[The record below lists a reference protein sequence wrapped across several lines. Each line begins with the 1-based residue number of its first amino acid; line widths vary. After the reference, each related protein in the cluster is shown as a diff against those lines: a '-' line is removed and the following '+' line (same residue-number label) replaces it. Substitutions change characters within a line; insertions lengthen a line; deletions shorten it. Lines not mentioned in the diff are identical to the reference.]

1 MKLIKKRNLLFLL
14 FALVM
19 ASGWSQEKTITG
31 LVTDEEGIPLPGV
44 NILVQGTTTGT
55 QSDFDGN
62 YSISAS
68 EGQTL
73 IFTYVG
79 QRTVRINVG
88 PGNTLNVQMEED
100 AQALEEVVV
109 VAQNIKRE
117 AGSLGYAVSDVG
129 SEQIEDRAQGDIGRI
144 LQGKAAGVNIT
155 ATNGVSG
162 SGTNFIIRG
171 YTSISGS
178 NQPLFIVDGVP
189 FDGGANE
196 QNDFFDSAGE
206 SSRFLDLDPN
216 AIENVKVLKGL
227 SATVLYGERGRNGVV
242 LITTKGGSSKN
253 TAKKLEVS
261 VNTSYFV
268 SNAILPNFQKQYGGG
283 FHQAFGFFFSNWGPD
298 FADQREFPYGAN
310 FRGIAPDGTVLVRH
324 PFDAI
329 NDNSLTAEFQDLAAS
344 NYRYQNY
351 NSVQEFFRTGGVST
365 NSINLRG
372 STENVTY
379 NVNLGHLED
388 KGFTPGNKVIRNN
401 FGIGGSA
408 KLSNN
413 ITVSGTL
420 NYANTDYRTPPISAS
435 AGSGTVGDGS
445 SVFGDVMYTP
455 RGVDLFGLP
464 FQTSTGRSI
473 YYRSGNDI
481 QNPRWTL
488 ANAKTT
494 QNTERVYGNL
504 SFNYQIA
511 ESLGLSYQLGLDTYT
526 ELSSY
531 GQNRGGVDGDP
542 NGIFRTTTV
551 KNKIWNHT
559 VNLTYN
565 KDLTEDFSLQAILGA
580 QSRNDSFDRDGV
592 ESTQQLAFG
601 VLRHFNFVNHA
612 TVNSFTGEEIALQ
625 ARENQVG
632 IYSDITLGYKDGLF
646 LNLAARN
653 DWSSTLERDNYS
665 IFYPAASLSFIPTKF
680 IDGMVSDNFL
690 SSLKMRIGYGT
701 SAGFPDPY
709 GTRNQLSLT
718 SRAVVNQTGN
728 VLSGNSVANRLGNPD
743 LKAETVSEIEAGIDA
758 QFFRNR
764 LSLNVSVYKKT
775 ADDLITDQN
784 LDPASG
790 FTVTRINSGSLETK
804 GIEIDFDFTP
814 VRTDNF
820 RWNLAG
826 NFFADESLVTSLPEG
841 TDQIVLTSSID
852 GRPANYAIEGQPFGV
867 LQGRATIKD
876 DAGNRVVGG
885 DGLYLVGNDIEII
898 GDPNPDWNAGITSTF
913 SYKGLTLSA
922 NMLYRHGGDIFSQ
935 TAATLLGRGTVAVS
949 GIDREATYIL
959 PGVLENGEP
968 NNIQVT
974 ATNVGFDTIGFSAGN
989 DLQIYDG
996 STLRLNELSIGYAM
1010 PQKWLDKTPFG
1021 KLSFTLS
1028 GNNLWYKAFNFPED
1042 VRFDTNTLSTGV
1054 GNGQGIDF
1062 ITGPSSRRYGLSVNA
1077 TF

>member
-14 FALVM
+14 FALVVTNI
-19 ASGWSQEKTITG
+19 WSQNKTITG
-31 LVTDEEGIPLPGV
+31 LVTDSDGLALPGV
-44 NILVQGTTTGT
+44 NIVVKGTTNGT
-55 QSDFDGN
+55 QTDFDGN
-62 YSISAS
+62 YAIDAELGSTLVFSYIGQKTKQVIVGAS
-68 EGQTL
+68 NL
-73 IFTYVG
+73 
-79 QRTVRINVG
+79 INVQ
-88 PGNTLNVQMEED
+88 LDED
-100 AQALEEVVV
+100 SQTLEEVVV

-196 QNDFFDSAGE
+196 QSDFFDSAGE

-242 LITTKGGSSKN
+242 LITTKGGSSKV
-253 TAKKLEVS
+253 TAEKLEVT
-261 VNTSYFV
+261 VNSSYFI
-268 SNAILPNFQKQYGGG
+268 SEAILPKFQKQYGGG

-298 FADQREFPYGAN
+298 FADQREFPYGSN
-310 FRGIAPDGTVLVRH
+310 FRGIAGDGTVLVRH

-329 NDNSLTAEFQDLAAS
+329 NDKSLTAEFQELAAS

-351 NSVQEFFRTGGVST
+351 NSVQQFFRTGGVST
-365 NSINLRG
+365 NSVNLRG
-372 STENVTY
+372 SSENATY

-401 FGIGGSA
+401 LGIGGSA
-408 KLSNN
+408 NLTNN
-413 ITVSGTL
+413 LTVSGTL

-435 AGSGTVGDGS
+435 AGSGTIGDGS
-445 SVFGDVMYTP
+445 SVFGDIMYTP

-494 QNTERVYGNL
+494 QNTERIYGNL
-504 SFNYQIA
+504 SFNYQI
-511 ESLGLSYQLGLDTYT
+511 EENLGLSYQLGLDTYT
-526 ELSSY
+526 ELGTY

-559 VNLTYN
+559 LNLTYD
-565 KDLTEDFSLQAILGA
+565 KDLSEDFSLQTVIGA
-580 QSRNDSFDRDGV
+580 QSRNDTFDRDGV

-612 TVNSFTGEEIALQ
+612 TVNSFTGDEIAFQ
-625 ARENQVG
+625 TRENQMG
-632 IYSDITLGYKDGLF
+632 IYSDITLGYKNGLF

-680 IDGMVSDNFL
+680 IEEMVSDNFL
-690 SSLKMRIGYGT
+690 SSLKMRVGYGT
-701 SAGFPDPY
+701 SAGFPDVY

-718 SRAVVNQTGN
+718 SRAFVNQGGS
-728 VLSGNSVANRLGNPD
+728 VLSSNSVANRLGNPN
-743 LKAETVSEIEAGIDA
+743 LKAETVSEIEAGVDA

-775 ADDLITDQN
+775 SEDLITDQN
-784 LDPASG
+784 LDPGTG
-790 FTVTRINSGSLETK
+790 FTVTRINAGSLETK
-804 GIEIDFDFTP
+804 GIEVDFDFTP
-814 VRTDNF
+814 ISTDNF
-820 RWNLAG
+820 RWNLSG
-826 NFFADESLVTSLPEG
+826 NFFADESLITSLPEG
-841 TDQIVLTSSID
+841 TDQIVLTASIA

-867 LQGRATIKD
+867 LQGRATLKD
-876 DAGNRVVGG
+876 AAGNRIVGG

-898 GDPNPDWNAGITSTF
+898 GDPNPDWNAGLTTSF
-913 SYKGLTLSA
+913 SFKGLTLSA

-935 TAATLLGRGTVAVS
+935 TAATLLGRGTVAVA
-949 GIDREATYIL
+949 GVDRESTYVL
-959 PGVLENGEP
+959 PGVLENGEV
-968 NNIQVT
+968 NTIQVT
-974 ATNVGFDTIGFSAGN
+974 ASNVGFDTIGFSDGN

-996 STLRLNELSIGYAM
+996 STLRLNEISIGYAM

-1028 GNNLWYKAFNFPED
+1028 GNNIWYKAFNFPEG

-1054 GNGQGIDF
+1054 GNGQGIDY
-1062 ITGPSSRRYGLSVNA
+1062 ITGPSSRRYGLSINA

>member
-14 FALVM
+14 FALIVTC
-19 ASGWSQEKTITG
+19 SWSQKKTITG
-31 LVTDEEGIPLPGV
+31 LVTDPDGFALPGV
-44 NILVQGTTTGT
+44 NIVVQGTTNGT
-55 QSDFDGN
+55 QTDFDGN
-62 YSISAS
+62 YSIDAS
-68 EGQTL
+68 QGSTLVFSYIGQKTKEIL
-73 IFTYVG
+73 VETSSV
-79 QRTVRINVG
+79 INVQ
-88 PGNTLNVQMEED
+88 LEQD

-196 QNDFFDSAGE
+196 QSDFFDSAGE

-242 LITTKGGSSKN
+242 LITTKGGSSKA
-253 TAKKLEVS
+253 TAEKLEVT
-261 VNTSYFV
+261 VNSSYFI
-268 SNAILPNFQKQYGGG
+268 SDAILPKFQKQYGGG

-298 FADQREFPYGAN
+298 FADQRQFPYGSN
-310 FRGIAPDGTVLVRH
+310 FRGIAEDGTVLVRH

-329 NDNSLTAEFQDLAAS
+329 NDKTLTAEFQDLAAS
-344 NYRYQNY
+344 DYRYQNY
-351 NSVQEFFRTGGVST
+351 NSVQQFFRTGGVST
-365 NSINLRG
+365 NSVNLRG
-372 STENVTY
+372 SSENATY

-408 KLSNN
+408 NLSNN

-445 SVFGDVMYTP
+445 SVFGDIMYTP

-494 QNTERVYGNL
+494 QNTERIYGNL
-504 SFNYQIA
+504 SFNYKIA
-511 ESLGLSYQLGLDTYT
+511 ENLGLSYQLGLDTYT
-526 ELSSY
+526 ELGTY
-531 GQNRGGVDGDP
+531 GQNKGGVDGDP

-559 VNLTYN
+559 INLTYD
-565 KDLTEDFSLQAILGA
+565 KDLSEDFSIQTILGA
-580 QSRNDSFDRDGV
+580 QSRNDTFDRDGV

-612 TVNSFTGEEIALQ
+612 TVNSFTGDEIALQ
-625 ARENQVG
+625 SVENQVG
-632 IYSDITLGYKDGLF
+632 IYSDFTLGYKNGLF

-680 IDGMVSDNFL
+680 IEGMVSDNFL
-690 SSLKMRIGYGT
+690 NSLKMRVGYGT
-701 SAGFPDPY
+701 SAGFPDVY

-718 SRAVVNQTGN
+718 SRALVNQGGT
-728 VLSGNSVANRLGNPD
+728 VLSSNSVANRLGNPN

-775 ADDLITDQN
+775 SEDLITDQN
-784 LDPASG
+784 LDPGTG
-790 FTVTRINSGSLETK
+790 FTVTRINAGSLETK
-804 GIEIDFDFTP
+804 GVEVDFDFTP
-814 VRTDNF
+814 ISTDSF
-820 RWNLAG
+820 RWNLSG
-826 NFFADESLVTSLPEG
+826 NFFADESLITSLPEG
-841 TDQIVLTSSID
+841 TDQIVLTSFIA
-852 GRPANYAIEGQPFGV
+852 GRPANYAIQGQPFGV
-867 LQGRATIKD
+867 LQGRATLKD
-876 DAGNRVVGG
+876 AAGNRIVGG

-898 GDPNPDWNAGITSTF
+898 GDPNPDWNAGLTTSF

-935 TAATLLGRGTVAVS
+935 TAATLLGRGTVAVA
-949 GIDREATYIL
+949 GVDREATYVL

-968 NNIQVT
+968 NTIQVT
-974 ATNVGFDTIGFSAGN
+974 ASNVGFDTIGFSAGN

-996 STLRLNELSIGYAM
+996 STLRLNEISIGYAM
-1010 PQKWLDKTPFG
+1010 PKKWLDKTPFG

-1028 GNNLWYKAFNFPED
+1028 GNNIWYKAFNFPED

-1054 GNGQGIDF
+1054 GNGQGIDY
-1062 ITGPSSRRYGLSVNA
+1062 ITGPSSRRYGLSINA

>member
-1 MKLIKKRNLLFLL
+1 MRTKLNGLLTLL
-14 FALVM
+14 LALIVHITY
-19 ASGWSQEKTITG
+19 AQEKTVSGT
-31 LVTDEEGIPLPGV
+31 VTDQSGLPLPGV
-44 NILVQGTTTGT
+44 NIVVQGTTTGT

-62 YSISAS
+62 YSITAS
-68 EGQTL
+68 VGQNL
-73 IFTYVG
+73 LFTYIG
-79 QRTVRINVG
+79 QRPVTQTVGASSTI
-88 PGNTLNVQMEED
+88 NVQMEED

-196 QNDFFDSAGE
+196 QSDFFDSAGE

-216 AIENVKVLKGL
+216 SIENVKVLKGL

-242 LITTKGGSSKN
+242 LITTKGGSSKA
-253 TAKKLEVS
+253 TAEKLEVS
-261 VNTSYFV
+261 VNSSYFI
-268 SNAILPNFQKQYGGG
+268 SNAILPKFQKQYGGG

-298 FADQREFPYGAN
+298 FADQRQFPYGSN
-310 FRGIAPDGTVLVRH
+310 FRGIADDGTVLVRH
-324 PFDAI
+324 PFSAI
-329 NDNSLTAEFQDLAAS
+329 NDNTLTAEFQDLAAS
-344 NYRYQNY
+344 DYRYQNY

-365 NSINLRG
+365 NSVNLRG
-372 STENVTY
+372 SSDNATY

-401 FGIGGSA
+401 ISLGGSA
-408 KLSNN
+408 NLSNK

-488 ANAKTT
+488 ANAKTS
-494 QNTERVYGNL
+494 QNTERIYGNL
-504 SFNYQIA
+504 SFNYQI
-511 ESLGLSYQLGLDTYT
+511 SDVLGLSYQLGLDTYT
-526 ELSSY
+526 ELGTY
-531 GQNRGGVDGDP
+531 GQNKGGVDGDP

-559 VNLTYN
+559 INLTYD
-565 KDLTEDFSLQAILGA
+565 KDLSEDFSLQTVLGA
-580 QSRNDSFDRDGV
+580 QSRNDTFDRDGV

-612 TVNSFTGEEIALQ
+612 TVNSFTGNEIAFLSE
-625 ARENQVG
+625 ENQMG
-632 IYSDITLGYKDGLF
+632 IYGDVTLGYKEGLF

-665 IFYPAASLSFIPTKF
+665 IFYPAASVSFIPTKF
-680 IDGMVSDNFL
+680 IEGMVSDNFL
-690 SSLKMRIGYGT
+690 SSLKMRVGYGT
-701 SAGFPDPY
+701 SAGFPDVY
-709 GTRNQLSLT
+709 GTRNQLSLS
-718 SRAVVNQTGN
+718 SRAFVNQGGT
-728 VLSGNSVANRLGNPD
+728 VLSSNSVANRLGNPN

-775 ADDLITDQN
+775 SEDLITDQN
-784 LDPASG
+784 LDPSTG
-790 FTVTRINSGSLETK
+790 FEVTRINAGSLETK
-804 GIEIDFDFTP
+804 GIEVDFDFTP
-814 VRTDNF
+814 ISTQDF
-820 RWNLAG
+820 RWNLSG
-826 NFFADESLVTSLPEG
+826 NFFADESLVTALPEG
-841 TDQIVLTSSID
+841 TDQIVLTSSIG
-852 GRPANYAIEGQPFGV
+852 GRPANYAVEGQPFGV
-867 LQGRATIKD
+867 LQGRATLRD
-876 DAGNRVVGG
+876 DAGNRIVGG

-898 GDPNPDWNAGITSTF
+898 GDPNPDWNAGLTTSFT
-913 SYKGLTLSA
+913 YKGLSLSA
-922 NMLYRHGGDIFSQ
+922 NILYRHGGDIFSQ
-935 TAATLLGRGTVAVS
+935 TASTLLGRGTVAVA
-949 GIDREATYIL
+949 GVDREATYIL
-959 PGVLENGEP
+959 PGVLENGDP

-974 ATNVGFDTIGFSAGN
+974 ATNVGFDIIGFSDGN

-996 STLRLNELSIGYAM
+996 TTLRLNEVSIGYAM

-1028 GNNLWYKAFNFPED
+1028 GNNIWYKAFNFPDD

-1054 GNGQGIDF
+1054 GNGQGIDY
-1062 ITGPSSRRYGLSVNA
+1062 ITGPSSRRYGLSINA

>member
-1 MKLIKKRNLLFLL
+1 MRTKRNGLLALL
-14 FALVM
+14 MALIVHLSFA
-19 ASGWSQEKTITG
+19 QEKTVAGT
-31 LVTDEEGIPLPGV
+31 VTDQDGLPLPGASV
-44 NILVQGTTTGT
+44 VVKGTTTGT
-55 QSDFDGN
+55 QTDFDGN
-62 YSISAS
+62 YSINVSQGS
-68 EGQTL
+68 TL
-73 IFTYVG
+73 VFSYVG
-79 QRTVRINVG
+79 QKTKEVAVGVSNTINAQ
-88 PGNTLNVQMEED
+88 LDQD

-129 SEQIEDRAQGDIGRI
+129 SEQIEERAQGDIGRI

-171 YTSISGS
+171 YTSLSGS

-196 QNDFFDSAGE
+196 QSDFFDSIGE

-216 AIENVKVLKGL
+216 SIENVKVLKGL

-242 LITTKGGSSKN
+242 LITTKSGSSKA
-253 TAKKLEVS
+253 TAKKLEVTANS
-261 VNTSYFV
+261 SYFISQAV
-268 SNAILPNFQKQYGGG
+268 LPKFQTQYGGG

-298 FADQREFPYGAN
+298 FADQRQFPYGSQ
-310 FRGIAPDGTVLVRH
+310 FRGIDSDGTVLVQH
-324 PFDAI
+324 PIDRLS
-329 NDNSLTAEFQDLAAS
+329 DSSLKAGFEDLAAS
-344 NYRYQNY
+344 DYRYQNY
-351 NSVQEFFRTGGVST
+351 NSVKQFFRTGGVST
-365 NSINLRG
+365 NSVNLRG
-372 STENVTY
+372 ATENAIY

-401 FGIGGSA
+401 IGIGGSA
-408 KLSNN
+408 NLSNN

-445 SVFGDVMYTP
+445 SVFGDIMYTP

-464 FQTSTGRSI
+464 FQTPDGRSV

-488 ANAKTT
+488 ANARTS

-504 SFNYQIA
+504 SFNYAINDA
-511 ESLGLSYQLGLDTYT
+511 LALSYQLGLDTYT

-531 GQNRGGVDGDP
+531 GQNKGGVDGDP
-542 NGIFRTTTV
+542 TGIFRTTSV

-559 VNLTYN
+559 INLSYN
-565 KDLTEDFSLQAILGA
+565 KDFSEDLNLQAVLGA
-580 QSRNDSFDRDGV
+580 QSRNDTFERDGV

-601 VLRHFNFVNHA
+601 VLRHFNFVNHS
-612 TVNSFTGEEIALQ
+612 TVNSFTGLDIARQ
-625 ARENQVG
+625 QVENQMGLYADV
-632 IYSDITLGYKDGLF
+632 TLGYKSGLF

-680 IDGMVSDNFL
+680 IEGMISDNFL
-690 SSLKMRIGYGT
+690 SSLKMRVGYGT

-709 GTRNQLSLT
+709 GTRNTLSLT
-718 SRAVVNQTGN
+718 SRAFVTPGGG
-728 VLSGNSVANRLGNPD
+728 VLSSNAVANRLGNPN
-743 LKAETVSEIEAGIDA
+743 LKAETVSEIEAGVDA

-775 ADDLITDQN
+775 AEDLITDQN
-784 LDPASG
+784 LDPSTG
-790 FTVTRINSGSLETK
+790 FTVTRINAGSLETK
-804 GIEIDFDFTP
+804 GIEVDFDFTP
-814 VRTDNF
+814 VSTENF
-820 RWNLAG
+820 RWNISG
-826 NFFADESLVTSLPEG
+826 NFFADESEITSLPAG
-841 TDQIVLTSSID
+841 TDQIVLTSSIA
-852 GRPANYAIEGQPFGV
+852 GRPANYAIVGQPYGI
-867 LQGRATIKD
+867 LQGRATVKD
-876 DAGNRVVGG
+876 AAGNRVVAASGE
-885 DGLYLVGNDIEII
+885 YLVGNDLEII
-898 GDPNPDWNAGITSTF
+898 GDPNPDWNAGLTTSF

-935 TAATLLGRGTVAVS
+935 TAATLLGRGTVAVA

-959 PGVLENGEP
+959 PGVLEDGSP

-974 ATNVGFDTIGFSAGN
+974 ATTLGFDTIGFSDGN

-996 STLRLNELSIGYAM
+996 STLRLNEVSLGYDLPA
-1010 PQKWLDKTPFG
+1010 KFLDKTPFG

-1028 GNNLWYKAFNFPED
+1028 GNNIWYKAFNFPDD

-1054 GNGQGIDF
+1054 GNGQGIDY
-1062 ITGPSSRRYGLSVNA
+1062 ITGPSSRRYGLSVKA